1 MTVRMETAASGK
13 DSSTIMKIDKLSLS
27 FQQSSGSVTAL
38 RNVSLQLKKGEIL
51 GLVGESGSGKSLT
64 VLSLMKLLP
73 ANARFDHGDI
83 ELEGVSL
90 KNMPESGMRG
100 IRGNTVSMIFQ
111 EPMTALNP
119 LIPVGRQIEELF
131 ILHKKMGKSERKR
144 KVIDLLKSVGI
155 SEPEVRFRQYPFELS
170 GGMRQRVMIAMALAC
185 SPKMIIADEPTTALD
200 VTIQSQILD
209 LLKDIK
215 RDYGTSILLITHDM
229 GVIADAADRVA
240 VMYAGQLM
248 ELAAVDDLIESP
260 RHPYTVGLLNSI
272 PDLTGDADEELSTIP
287 GSVPDLKNLPN
298 GCPFHPRCAFAT
310 DLCREQ
316 NPELIADQ
324 RGHAVACWNPVEGE
338 FK

>member
-1 MTVRMETAASGK
+1 MTVRQQTATDGK
-13 DSSTIMKIDKLSLS
+13 DFSTIMRIDKLTLS
-27 FQQSSGSVTAL
+27 FQQASGSVTAL

-64 VLSLMKLLP
+64 ALSLMKLLP
-73 ANARFDHGDI
+73 ANARFDQGDI
-83 ELEGVSL
+83 ELEGISL
-90 KNMPESGMRG
+90 KHMSESGMRS

-119 LIPVGRQIEELF
+119 LIPIGSQIEELF
-131 ILHKKMGKSERKR
+131 ILHKKIGKKERRR
-144 KVIDLLKSVGI
+144 KVIDLLISVGI
-155 SEPEVRFRQYPFELS
+155 SEPEARFRQYPFELS

-200 VTIQSQILD
+200 VTIQAQILD

-215 RDYGTSILLITHDM
+215 RDYDTSILLITHDM

-248 ELAAVDDLIESP
+248 ELAAVDDLLESP

-272 PDLTGDADEELSTIP
+272 PNITGDEQAELNTIP
-287 GSVPDLKNLPN
+287 GIVPDLKNLPS
-298 GCPFHPRCAFAT
+298 GCPFHPRCTYAT
-310 DLCREQ
+310 DRCREH
-316 NPELIADQ
+316 NPELAADE
-324 RGHAVACWNPVEGE
+324 RGHYVACWHPVEGE
-338 FK
+338 IR

>member
-1 MTVRMETAASGK
+1 MTVPVETGASGK
-13 DSSTIMKIDKLSLS
+13 DSSTIMKIHNLSLS
-27 FQQSSGSVTAL
+27 FQQSSGPVTAL

-64 VLSLMKLLP
+64 ALSLMKLLP
-73 ANARFDHGDI
+73 ANARFDGGDI
-83 ELEGVSL
+83 ELAGVSL
-90 KNMPESGMRG
+90 KNMPESGMRS

-131 ILHKKMGKSERKR
+131 ILHKKMGKTERKR
-144 KVIDLLKSVGI
+144 RVIDLLKSVGI

-185 SPKMIIADEPTTALD
+185 NPKMIIADEPTTALD
-200 VTIQSQILD
+200 VTIQAQILD

-215 RDYGTSILLITHDM
+215 REYGTSILLITHDM

-272 PDLTGDADEELSTIP
+272 PDITGDGDAELNTIP
-287 GSVPDLKNLPN
+287 GVVPDLKSLPR
-298 GCPFHPRCAFAT
+298 GCPFHPRCTFAT

-324 RGHAVACWNPVEGE
+324 QGHAVACWHPVEGE